1 MDSAAASQS
10 TIHNI
15 ASAAPAPPAPSSTN
29 LSGRN
34 AYGAGMKQGPFL
46 HPVPR
51 VSGFQKKKNAHRT
64 LPIAYCMRPACPLP
78 PAPWQISPASGA
90 FDNFPFRTWR
100 CLCVRGARIE
110 RIQVASMRPS
120 FIRKWTNIVQKR
132 ITGRVGG
139 GAKGWCH
146 IGPFW
151 DQNRVV

>member
-1 MDSAAASQS
+1 MKAAASQS

-15 ASAAPAPPAPSSTN
+15 ASAASPLPLTHKPQWTQRLWRGDETRPVFTSCPPSKWFP
-29 LSGRN
+29 
-34 AYGAGMKQGPFL
+34 
-46 HPVPR
+46 
-51 VSGFQKKKNAHRT
+51 KKKKKTHRT
-64 LPIAYCMRPACPLP
+64 LPIAYCMRAACPLP

-110 RIQVASMRPS
+110 RSQVASMRPS

-132 ITGRVGG
+132 ITRRVG

-146 IGPFW
+146 MGPFW